1 MFTHTYP
8 SLLLSLH
15 STQWFCSPLP
25 HPSWNVSAI
34 CITQDTPLFRR
45 FPFQSPPRRAPSS
58 QDGGFSHPAAEPGLT
73 LAMPGTPAGQMFS
86 SSQVFPDPYHARSL
100 PIHTGP
106 LPAVPSLQASSG
118 FHLLARGLTG
128 LPSSWSL
135 EPQPL
140 EKG

>member
-15 STQWFCSPLP
+15 SNQWFCSPLP

-34 CITQDTPLFRR
+34 CIPQTLLSSDRL
-45 FPFQSPPRRAPSS
+45 PFQSPGRAPSS
-58 QDGGFSHPAAEPGLT
+58 QEGGFSHPAAESGLI

-86 SSQVFPDPYHARSL
+86 CSQIFPDPYHARSL

-128 LPSSWSL
+128 PPHHG
-135 EPQPL
+135 PQSHSP
-140 EKG
+140 